1 MTIEE
6 KAREYAG
13 TEDSDAYAGFID
25 GAEWMQSNLK
35 LMPLVYDRLTK
46 DIIRET
52 VEKAANWFTAYLG
65 EIGYPDDWLRD
76 SKVQQSGI
84 ERFRKAMEE

>member
-1 MTIEE
+1 MTEDELIFHDLLMAIHTVKAIE
-6 KAREYAG
+6 KARKKV
-13 TEDSDAYAGFID
+13 ID
-25 GAEWMQSNLK
+25 
-35 LMPLVYDRLTK
+35 
-46 DIIRET
+46 
-52 VEKAANWFTAYLG
+52 KAIEWFTNYLA